1 MIAVLD
7 YGMGNIHSCLKAIS
21 HFTKDFIYT
30 KDPEVL
36 QSADAL
42 ILPGDGHFDK
52 AMHNLNESGLRK
64 YVDGHVQSG
73 KPLFGICIGYQIL
86 FEDSDETV
94 SGNPKELVQ
103 GLGYIKGKVR
113 KFRGKNYKV
122 PHIGWNRLYKRNPSK
137 SVLLNGLDDES
148 FVYFIHS
155 YRPVDVEG
163 KAVSGLCDYY
173 GERFP
178 AVVEKGNIFGTQ
190 FHPEK
195 SHTYGLKILENFI
208 RSL

>member
-21 HFTKDFIYT
+21 LFTKDFTYT
-30 KDPEVL
+30 NDPKVL
-36 QSADAL
+36 QSADAI

-52 AMHNLNESGLRK
+52 AMHNLNDSGSRH
-64 YVDGHVQSG
+64 YIDQHVKSG

-94 SGNPKELVQ
+94 SGNSKQTVS

-137 SVLLNGLDDES
+137 SILLKDLDDGS
-148 FVYFIHS
+148 FMYFIHS
-155 YRPVDVEG
+155 YRPIDVEG
-163 KAVSGLCDYY
+163 KAISGLCQYY

-178 AVVEKGNIFGTQ
+178 AVVEKENVYGTQ

-195 SHTYGLKILENFI
+195 SHSFGLKILENFI
-208 RSL
+208 KSL

>member
-21 HFTKDFIYT
+21 LFTKDFTYT
-30 KDPEVL
+30 KDPETL
-36 QSADAL
+36 QKADAL

-52 AMHNLNESGLRK
+52 AMRNLNESGLRQ
-64 YVDGHVQSG
+64 YVDGHVSSG

-86 FEDSDETV
+86 FEDSDETIF
-94 SGNPKELVQ
+94 GNTKGTVT
-103 GLGYIKGKVR
+103 GLGYVKGKIR

-122 PHIGWNRLYKRNPSK
+122 PHIGWNRLYKHNPSK
-137 SVLLNGLDDES
+137 SILLKNVNDES
-148 FVYFIHS
+148 FMYFIHS
-155 YRPVDVEG
+155 YRPIDVEG
-163 KAVSGLCDYY
+163 KAISGLCEYY

-178 AVVEKGNIFGTQ
+178 AVIEKGNIFGTQ

-195 SHTYGLKILENFI
+195 SHEFGLKILENFI
-208 RSL
+208 KSL

>member
-21 HFTKDFIYT
+21 LYTKEFSYT
-30 KDPEVL
+30 KDPEVIRK
-36 QSADAL
+36 SDAM

-52 AMHNLNESGLRK
+52 AMWNLKESGLK
-64 YVDGHVQSG
+64 DVLDEYIKLG

-94 SGNPKELVQ
+94 SGSKNTTVQ
-103 GLGYIKGKVR
+103 GLGYIKGKIR

-122 PHIGWNRLYKRNPSK
+122 PHIGWNKLIQRRPKESI
-137 SVLLNGLDDES
+137 LLQGIPDQS

-155 YRPVDVEG
+155 YRPVEVEG
-163 KAVSGLCDYY
+163 KAITGLCDYY
-173 GERFP
+173 NEKFP
-178 AVVEKGNIFGTQ
+178 AVIEKGNIFGTQ

-195 SHTYGLKILENFI
+195 SHTFGLKILENFI
-208 RSL
+208 KSV